1 MSSIRKILLIFSVD
15 TLIVLIAWASLSLIT
30 YCVKIV
36 TAMPEIPVKI
46 LSIYSFFVVMFFYA
60 FFLILDLCECL
71 SNESISNQ

>member
-1 MSSIRKILLIFSVD
+1 MSSIKKILLIFSVD
-15 TLIVLIAWASLSLIT
+15 TLIVLIAWAVLSLIT

-36 TAMPEIPVKI
+36 TTMPEIPVKI

-71 SNESISNQ
+71 SNESISNP